1 MGEVSNG
8 DEPRKI
14 LNVGIIGLGEV
25 AQVSHILVLNNL
37 SSYYEIT
44 YICDTSQQ
52 ALDHCAKKVA
62 GRTPKTTSSPEE
74 LIASPDT
81 DVIVICNVNA
91 FHSAHATL
99 ALRHNK
105 YVFVE
110 KPLALNY
117 HDLDAIMAAEKASEA
132 KVFVGYQRRYA
143 EAFTDALEEVGGMS
157 KIDYIRVRDIIG
169 QNRSFVGQSGTYPV
183 KYTDYP
189 VDAAAEMRSAEER
202 MVKAA
207 LVDEMGVA
215 ATPESMTMFRLFTGL
230 GVHDFSALREMVGM
244 PSRVVGASLGLPIWN
259 VLFQYRG
266 FPVMYESGI
275 IDVPRFDAHLEVY
288 SRDKIVRVDYDTPY
302 VKGLPVTMTVR
313 ERVGSARGGGGG
325 GDGYQERT
333 VRRTYEDP
341 FTLEFLDF
349 YSCATTGASP
359 KTSAADSR
367 QDLDLIKMIM
377 QAASPLPDA
386 ACVL

>member
-1 MGEVSNG
+1 MGELSNDSELG
-8 DEPRKI
+8 KV
-14 LNVGIIGLGEV
+14 LKVGIIGLGEV
-25 AQVSHILVLNNL
+25 AQ
-37 SSYYEIT
+37 
-44 YICDTSQQ
+44 Q
-52 ALDHCAKKVA
+52 ALDHCVKKVG
-62 GRTPKTTSSPEE
+62 GRTPKTTLSAEE
-74 LIASPDT
+74 LIVSSDT

-91 FHSAHATL
+91 FHPSQAIL
-99 ALRHNK
+99 ALQHNK

-110 KPLALNY
+110 KPLALKY
-117 HDLDAIMAAEKASEA
+117 HDLDAIIAAEKTSEA

-143 EAFTDALEEVGGMS
+143 EAFVDAVKEVGGLS

-169 QNRSFVGQSGTYPV
+169 QNSSFVGQSGTYPM

-189 VDAAAEMRSAEER
+189 AEVAADMHSTEES

-207 LVDEMGVA
+207 LVDEFGVA

-259 VLFQYRG
+259 VLFQYQG

-275 IDVPRFDAHLEVY
+275 IDVPKFDAHLEIY
-288 SRDKIVRVDYDTPY
+288 SREKIVRVDYDTPY
-302 VKGLPVTMTVR
+302 VKGLPVTMTIR
-313 ERVGSARGGGGG
+313 ERIESAR

-333 VRRTYEDP
+333 IRKTYEDP

-349 YSCATTGASP
+349 YSCATKKTSP
-359 KTSAADSR
+359 KTSAMDSR
-367 QDLDLIKMIM
+367 EDLDLIKMIM
-377 QAASPLPDA
+377 QTAYP
-386 ACVL
+386 

>member
-1 MGEVSNG
+1 MGELSNDSELG
-8 DEPRKI
+8 KV
-14 LNVGIIGLGEV
+14 LKVGIIGLGEV
-25 AQVSHILVLNNL
+25 AQVSHIHVLNNL

-44 YICDTSQQ
+44 YICDMSQQ
-52 ALDHCAKKVA
+52 ALDHCVKKVG
-62 GRTPKTTSSPEE
+62 GRTPKTTLSAEE
-74 LIASPDT
+74 LIVSSDT

-91 FHSAHATL
+91 FHPSQAIL
-99 ALRHNK
+99 ALQHNK

-117 HDLDAIMAAEKASEA
+117 HDLDAIIAAEKTSEA

-143 EAFTDALEEVGGMS
+143 EAFVDAVKEVGGLS

-169 QNRSFVGQSGTYPV
+169 QNSSFVGQSGTYPM

-189 VDAAAEMRSAEER
+189 AEVAADMHSTEES

-207 LVDEMGVA
+207 LVDEFGVA

-259 VLFQYRG
+259 VLFQYQG

-275 IDVPRFDAHLEVY
+275 IDVPKFDAHLEIY
-288 SRDKIVRVDYDTPY
+288 SREKIVRVDYDTPY
-302 VKGLPVTMTVR
+302 VKGLPVTMTIR
-313 ERVGSARGGGGG
+313 ERIESAR

-333 VRRTYEDP
+333 IRKTYEDP

-349 YSCATTGASP
+349 YSCATKKTSP
-359 KTSAADSR
+359 KTSAMDSR
-367 QDLDLIKMIM
+367 EDLDLIKMIM
-377 QAASPLPDA
+377 QTAYP
-386 ACVL
+386 